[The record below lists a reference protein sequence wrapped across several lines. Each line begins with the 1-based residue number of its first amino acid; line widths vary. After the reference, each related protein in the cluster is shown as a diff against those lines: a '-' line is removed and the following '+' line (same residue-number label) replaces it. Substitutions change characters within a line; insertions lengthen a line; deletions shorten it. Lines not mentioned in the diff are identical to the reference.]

1 MIEVGLLGVSSE
13 VEPTLLSTLNAFHS
27 EFHKKMWYYQKMY
40 LRFKRLNAVFNTLAL
55 VCIAVGIVVGSACKE
70 SLIMATL
77 TALSTLIK
85 GWMDFK
91 KLPVKMDAC
100 RFAYTTYE
108 KLLIEIT
115 TYTRGMSLDDVENF
129 LVKCQVNEETISDLA
144 PPVGDSLI
152 REYDTTFDHV
162 SVDIREGAADT
173 PLILHHAEDTT
184 KKDGET

>member
-1 MIEVGLLGVSSE
+1 MIEVGLLGVNSSL
-13 VEPTLLSTLNAFHS
+13 EPTLLTTLNALHS

-40 LRFKRLNAVFNTLAL
+40 LRFKRLNAVFNAFAL
-55 VCIAVGIVVGSACKE
+55 LCIAVGIVVGSVCKE

-77 TALSTLIK
+77 TALSTMIK

-100 RFAYTTYE
+100 RFAYTTFD
-108 KLLIEIT
+108 KLIIEIA

-144 PPVGDSLI
+144 PPVSDALI
-152 REYDTTFDHV
+152 REYDATFQHV
-162 SVDIREGAADT
+162 SIDKRGSAPNT
-173 PLILHHAEDTT
+173 PLIVHDAKDPTT
-184 KKDGET
+184 RET